1 LNHRWLVKFGNI
13 AQPGSRGELVGA
25 IIFVAIAYGLAA
37 YVAVSLPGLHQ
48 IGTAV
53 WPAAGIAQA
62 ALMLGGFRLWPAI
75 AIGINFYDL
84 IHPGI
89 TIPLLGLFGCTG
101 ATVQAV
107 LGVWLFRR
115 LGGSNVF
122 DRVSNVLKFLVSGVL
137 IAPQINC
144 TCGVLALCLTGNLPW
159 SEFATV
165 RWGWFLGD
173 AMGVLVF
180 VPLILMVAQLQ
191 RQDWQRITQ
200 LRPHKST
207 RRSLLRTLWLGLL
220 LGSSGIVFWAQTEA
234 DIARYPLEYLPFP
247 LVVWAGMQFGPRAAA
262 VGSFLISAI
271 AIGGTAFGMGP
282 FVAKASSTQQA
293 VLFLQ
298 AFLGVITITSMVL
311 SAAES
316 ERSRSARSLAALNR
330 ELEQRVARR
339 TAQLA
344 AQTERIN
351 DLLHN
356 ILPAGVAE
364 QLASGSQTVAET
376 FNDVT
381 VLFADIVDFTSFA
394 AQHPPTVVVQ
404 FLNDVFCTF
413 DDLVEQYGLEK
424 IKTIGDAYMVVGG
437 VPKPRSNS
445 AFAIAHLALAMQQ
458 AIGQYR
464 KPDGSPFRLRIG
476 IHSGSAVAGVIG
488 MKKLVYDLWGDT
500 VNVASRMETLGQPG
514 RIQVSQAA
522 FDRLHSYFHL
532 EQRGTIAV
540 KGKGEMITYWLIGE
554 LSSHQESDPDLHPH
568 PPS

>member
-1 LNHRWLVKFGNI
+1 
-13 AQPGSRGELVGA
+13 
-25 IIFVAIAYGLAA
+25 
-37 YVAVSLPGLHQ
+37 
-48 IGTAV
+48 
-53 WPAAGIAQA
+53 
-62 ALMLGGFRLWPAI
+62 
-75 AIGINFYDL
+75 
-84 IHPGI
+84 
-89 TIPLLGLFGCTG
+89 
-101 ATVQAV
+101 
-107 LGVWLFRR
+107 
-115 LGGSNVF
+115 
-122 DRVSNVLKFLVSGVL
+122 
-137 IAPQINC
+137 
-144 TCGVLALCLTGNLPW
+144 
-159 SEFATV
+159 
-165 RWGWFLGD
+165 
-173 AMGVLVF
+173 
-180 VPLILMVAQLQ
+180 
-191 RQDWQRITQ
+191 
-200 LRPHKST
+200 
-207 RRSLLRTLWLGLL
+207 
-220 LGSSGIVFWAQTEA
+220 
-234 DIARYPLEYLPFP
+234 
-247 LVVWAGMQFGPRAAA
+247 
-262 VGSFLISAI
+262 
-271 AIGGTAFGMGP
+271 
-282 FVAKASSTQQA
+282 
-293 VLFLQ
+293 
-298 AFLGVITITSMVL
+298 MVL

>member
-1 LNHRWLVKFGNI
+1 
-13 AQPGSRGELVGA
+13 
-25 IIFVAIAYGLAA
+25 
-37 YVAVSLPGLHQ
+37 
-48 IGTAV
+48 
-53 WPAAGIAQA
+53 
-62 ALMLGGFRLWPAI
+62 
-75 AIGINFYDL
+75 
-84 IHPGI
+84 
-89 TIPLLGLFGCTG
+89 
-101 ATVQAV
+101 
-107 LGVWLFRR
+107 
-115 LGGSNVF
+115 
-122 DRVSNVLKFLVSGVL
+122 
-137 IAPQINC
+137 
-144 TCGVLALCLTGNLPW
+144 
-159 SEFATV
+159 
-165 RWGWFLGD
+165 
-173 AMGVLVF
+173 
-180 VPLILMVAQLQ
+180 
-191 RQDWQRITQ
+191 
-200 LRPHKST
+200 
-207 RRSLLRTLWLGLL
+207 
-220 LGSSGIVFWAQTEA
+220 
-234 DIARYPLEYLPFP
+234 
-247 LVVWAGMQFGPRAAA
+247 
-262 VGSFLISAI
+262 
-271 AIGGTAFGMGP
+271 MGP

-339 TAQLA
+339 TAELA
-344 AQTERIN
+344 AQTDRIN

-381 VLFADIVDFTSFA
+381 VLFADLVDFTSFA

-554 LSSHQESDPDLHPH
+554 LSSHQDSDPGLHPH